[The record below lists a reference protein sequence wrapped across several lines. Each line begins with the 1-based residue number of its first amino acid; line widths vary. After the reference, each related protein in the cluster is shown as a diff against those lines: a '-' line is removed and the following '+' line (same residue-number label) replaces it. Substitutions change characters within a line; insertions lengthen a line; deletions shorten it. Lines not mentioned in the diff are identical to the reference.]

1 MCVCCCCSC
10 NGIIPSGNG
19 GMAKRGIHVN
29 SSAMSPSRGHT
40 ISDTKLKFSD
50 RLKAYLSTDG
60 LRSDASEIDDPYTFS
75 DSEVKPVLVNS
86 VFNKKCSAP
95 DTRVT
100 RQQPLDNNGGKNH
113 NKVNNTNHVDSSAG
127 SGGVSAGS
135 ASGNVVNSG
144 KTMSRLQAQIARN
157 KVTVK
162 HSRHSPDLKFDKNYF
177 DKNTK
182 HSIIGKCYL
191 FFFLRE
197 LVFASGIIRKLI

>member
-1 MCVCCCCSC
+1 MCCCSC

-86 VFNKKCSAP
+86 VFNKKCTS

-100 RQQPLDNNGGKNH
+100 KQPLLDNHAGKNH
-113 NKVNNTNHVDSSAG
+113 NKVNNTNHVDSSSA
-127 SGGVSAGS
+127 GGVGS

-162 HSRHSPDLKFDKNYF
+162 HNRHSPDLKFDKTYF

-182 HSIIGKCYL
+182 HSIIGKY
-191 FFFLRE
+191 
-197 LVFASGIIRKLI
+197 